1 MFDIFLQKDVE
12 KDFPDCGGLYAKSR
26 GEAQKGN
33 IIYHFDDIEIK
44 DSEPVPNDI
53 VGAFRLLDEDKE
65 SFFSLCDNPD
75 DLDRNQLEKFL
86 QEDIQQV
93 KRNDPLTHLKE
104 AVARPILDL
113 KEEEIKQP
121 TSRVKK
127 FSSRSLEYLAG
138 HSEDWRNRSFVGVHP
153 QRLLSLVRD
162 DKWETYENRLMFTL
176 CKILISLINQRLQ
189 KLKNIDNAYNEIEL
203 YYQEV
208 NHIDFLS
215 MESELSTLLKKYDR
229 DKVKE
234 NRELLKQTI
243 DFLKYL
249 QRVITSFWNSPLF
262 NNLKI
267 IPNIEVDIN
276 HDIMTNVLMNN
287 QHYLYLPKI
296 QKEVKRTRIKT
307 LSKVEKRNEQVSL
320 RDYEKEFT
328 KRCIENFRTENKN
341 WDCWNFINPKIKE
354 TPYSFELESNETK
367 LRFVFI
373 TSKPSC
379 TYTDRILAENIANKN
394 TEDISVLIYPQS
406 NPYLNDN
413 EDNFSLLRDMFKKSE
428 GYMVLGISPQSIF
441 PKLLIQRIIFQWA
454 WPIIMRQYPFR
465 IPQNRFIKD
474 LLPNLLDNKFML
486 KNYDIKTFKNQI
498 DKKEKSDRIQ
508 KRDLASYHKNRDED
522 IKTLEV
528 GNALV
533 NLVLT
538 CPCCMSTGILH
549 DGATSDNFLVTCNKC
564 HSHWSRNKQTIKW
577 FFKDE
582 NPKLHGKWESFELE
596 TVNR

>member
-26 GEAQKGN
+26 GDAQRGN
-33 IIYHFDDIEIK
+33 IIYHFGDVEIK

-53 VGAFRLLDEDKE
+53 LGAFRLLDEDKE

-75 DLDRNQLEKFL
+75 ELDRSQLERFL
-86 QEDIQQV
+86 QEDVLRV

-189 KLKNIDNAYNEIEL
+189 KLKNLDNAYNEIEL

-208 NHIDFLS
+208 NSVDYLS
-215 MESELSTLLKKYDR
+215 MESELSSLLKKYDR

-249 QRVITSFWNSPLF
+249 QRVISSFWNSSLF

-267 IPNIEVDIN
+267 IPNVEVDIN

-287 QHYLYLPKI
+287 QHYSYLPKI
-296 QKEVKRTRIKT
+296 QK
-307 LSKVEKRNEQVSL
+307 
-320 RDYEKEFT
+320 
-328 KRCIENFRTENKN
+328 
-341 WDCWNFINPKIKE
+341 
-354 TPYSFELESNETK
+354 
-367 LRFVFI
+367 
-373 TSKPSC
+373 
-379 TYTDRILAENIANKN
+379 
-394 TEDISVLIYPQS
+394 
-406 NPYLNDN
+406 
-413 EDNFSLLRDMFKKSE
+413 
-428 GYMVLGISPQSIF
+428 
-441 PKLLIQRIIFQWA
+441 
-454 WPIIMRQYPFR
+454 
-465 IPQNRFIKD
+465 
-474 LLPNLLDNKFML
+474 
-486 KNYDIKTFKNQI
+486 
-498 DKKEKSDRIQ
+498 
-508 KRDLASYHKNRDED
+508 
-522 IKTLEV
+522 
-528 GNALV
+528 
-533 NLVLT
+533 
-538 CPCCMSTGILH
+538 
-549 DGATSDNFLVTCNKC
+549 
-564 HSHWSRNKQTIKW
+564 
-577 FFKDE
+577 
-582 NPKLHGKWESFELE
+582 
-596 TVNR
+596 